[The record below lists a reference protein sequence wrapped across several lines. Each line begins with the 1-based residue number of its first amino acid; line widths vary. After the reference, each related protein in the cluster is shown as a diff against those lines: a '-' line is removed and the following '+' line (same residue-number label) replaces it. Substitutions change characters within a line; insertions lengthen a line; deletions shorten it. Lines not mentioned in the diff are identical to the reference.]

1 MGHRDAGACLSP
13 DTCTPR
19 GSRATSSLW
28 CASHAGVGGWGFQSP
43 RAHTAGLRCLWPPR
57 PQRACPAP
65 VSGWWLRGLFLDWG
79 LALAP
84 VSWRRRGSD
93 LQRTSSLPFCLLWAA
108 WNWGSAQPW
117 RGWLL
122 SFQLTW
128 KCLAGHA
135 HGHFLLS
142 QVSLTFLK
150 CHLFCNS
157 YKLGCWAMVP
167 AFSRKSLP
175 RGAGMGHSQGCL
187 FFAVSPFP
195 PCPLGLP

>member
-1 MGHRDAGACLSP
+1 MGLSVSQSAY
-13 DTCTPR
+13 CWAAL
-19 GSRATSSLW
+19 SLASS
-28 CASHAGVGGWGFQSP
+28 
-43 RAHTAGLRCLWPPR
+43 

-65 VSGWWLRGLFLDWG
+65 ISGWWLRGLFLDWG

-175 RGAGMGHSQGCL
+175 RGQGWGIPRGVCSLLSLLSHLVPWASPDLLTCHSSLTPGPWGPCRIL
-187 FFAVSPFP
+187 GP
-195 PCPLGLP
+195 PGPV